1 MQTIQLQMTS
11 RLDAC
16 KYLRDIFNAQNSQAL
31 KKAFDALGSSITISE
46 EELEVAF
53 NRYFVG
59 PMEPVADPFAS
70 VYLDNPDVV
79 MSQSTLQVRELYET
93 MGFTYPLKNVIPED
107 HLGVEL
113 DAYYQLLYLEEKK
126 EITYL
131 SELRHYFL
139 HEHMNLWVPR
149 FIERALSESEYDSKA
164 ITFILLQLKSLLI
177 RETTIQGVTA

>member
-1 MQTIQLQMTS
+1 MQTIS
-11 RLDAC
+11 KLDDV
-16 KYLRDIFNAQNSQAL
+16 KHLRDVFNAQNSQAL
-31 KKAFDALGSSITISE
+31 KKAFDSLGSFITISE
-46 EELEVAF
+46 EDLEVAF

-59 PMEPVADPFAS
+59 PMEPIADPFAS

-79 MSQSTLQVRELYET
+79 MSKSTLQVRELYET

-113 DAYYQLLYLEEKK
+113 DAYYQLLYLEENKN
-126 EITYL
+126 ITYL

-139 HEHMNLWVPR
+139 HEHMNLWIPR
-149 FIERALSESEYDSKA
+149 FIEKALRQSEHDSKA

-177 RETTIQGVTA
+177 RETTTQGVTA